1 MIYINLLLLKKIHN
15 YIRDLIIKQD
25 YINKDIKNIKLHLS
39 DNIYLRKFL
48 VEYLYDMINKGY
60 NKSQLLDLFIKKYG
74 EIKIDYNNISEE
86 FKKKIL

>member
-1 MIYINLLLLKKIHN
+1 M
-15 YIRDLIIKQD
+15 
-25 YINKDIKNIKLHLS
+25 HLS

-74 EIKIDYNNISEE
+74 EIKIDCNNISEE

>member
-1 MIYINLLLLKKIHN
+1 M
-15 YIRDLIIKQD
+15 
-25 YINKDIKNIKLHLS
+25 HLS

-74 EIKIDYNNISEE
+74 EIKIDYNNISDE
-86 FKKKIL
+86 FKKKIFIQFNI

>member
-1 MIYINLLLLKKIHN
+1 M
-15 YIRDLIIKQD
+15 
-25 YINKDIKNIKLHLS
+25 HLS

-60 NKSQLLDLFIKKYG
+60 NKSQLLYLLIKKYG
-74 EIKIDYNNISEE
+74 EIKINYNNISEE